1 MKKELKVEITEL
13 FMARADRDRFFTGII
28 KRGRDDK
35 GNPFVFSNIVM
46 PNGYICAQAEDQKK
60 LSKIL
65 NEMSLMALD
74 YGIHDND
81 GKTRYLVFCYV
92 DTNIPLGTDVN
103 KLFLN

>member
-28 KRGRDDK
+28 KRGRDDS

-60 LSKIL
+60 LSKII

-74 YGIHDND
+74 YKIHEDS
-81 GKTRYLVFCYV
+81 GKFINLAFYV
-92 DTNIPLGTDVN
+92 ASEIPYGEEGD
-103 KLFLN
+103 KFFLN